1 MVEQRDYQSH
11 EKRAD
16 IVYRFNLEKANYDA
30 MVNPKKFIKTALI
43 NDTAPANIKT
53 TINKADKA
61 FSDLLKTNKVCTL
74 HDFED
79 GVYFS
84 IPKDAR
90 GAEMIKMK
98 RDRFSQDQYRD

>member
-1 MVEQRDYQSH
+1 MINP
-11 EKRAD
+11 EKF
-16 IVYRFNLEKANYDA
+16 V
-30 MVNPKKFIKTALI
+30 KTALI
-43 NDTAPANIKT
+43 NDTAPQTIKS
-53 TINKADKA
+53 TIYKADQA

-98 RDRFSQDQYRD
+98 RDRFSQDQFKNEFSDIDDVLKE